1 VQTRRLTSAILAL
14 ASVSIMA
21 ACGDD
26 DDDPMGIGN
35 DDATVRFFNATSG
48 GLNLDIAENG
58 TVDTGNSNIAF
69 NNSSSCIRVN
79 STNPQLAVRT
89 ANSTT
94 SLPGFAP
101 AFAANGSYTV
111 LVTGTQAAPV
121 FTTLSDQVTA
131 PTTGVAVRI
140 INATSSATAW
150 DIYVNPGTT
159 VVTPSATAVGR
170 NTASPFLTLPA
181 GQVNTLHLTNTGQTT
196 VLTGGTITVP
206 SAAAGTVRTIV
217 VTDASA
223 GSPALGTK
231 MLEPCT

>member
-1 VQTRRLTSAILAL
+1 MQARPITSAILAL
-14 ASVSIMA
+14 ASVSIIA

-26 DDDPMGIGN
+26 NDDPIGIGN

-48 GLNLDIAENG
+48 GLNLDVAENG
-58 TVDTGNSNIAF
+58 TVGTGNSNISF

-79 STNPQLAVRT
+79 SSDPQLDVRT

-94 SLPGFAP
+94 SLPGFTP
-101 AFAANGSYTV
+101 SFAANGSYTV

-121 FTTLSDQVTA
+121 FTTLSDEFTA
-131 PTTGVAVRI
+131 PTTAAAIRI
-140 INATSSATAW
+140 INATSSTTPW

-170 NTASPFLTLPA
+170 NSASPFLTVPA
-181 GQVNTLHLTNTGQTT
+181 NQINTLHLTNTGQTT

-206 SAAAGTVRTIV
+206 STTAGTVRTIV
-217 VTDASA
+217 VTDAPA
-223 GSPALGTK
+223 GSTTLGTK
-231 MLEPCT
+231 TLEPCT